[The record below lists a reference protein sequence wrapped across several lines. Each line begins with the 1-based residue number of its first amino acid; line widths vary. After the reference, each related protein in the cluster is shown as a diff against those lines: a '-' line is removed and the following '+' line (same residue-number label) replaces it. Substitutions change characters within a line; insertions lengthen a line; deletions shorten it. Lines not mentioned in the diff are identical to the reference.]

1 MYAARDTVIA
11 SSGVSSAP
19 APVADLAVDAS
30 TGTVTVT
37 EGSVVGEVSGSSG
50 AVTVVGGGSTG
61 SGVIVGTVDT
71 VVPGSTPMVISA
83 PIDTAMP
90 EPVTV
95 TLTSVRLG
103 TTQVW
108 DADGT
113 VWLLPAYV
121 FSGTDTGD
129 VTVIAVDEAY
139 LDIPEVPVP
148 DVMPPVSAPPALGTI
163 PPDSVLVDPMPE
175 AVDPAAAAVLV
186 GLGEDE
192 AARVAESN
200 GWTLRSARIDGVEQA
215 LTDDLQWNRIN
226 IAVDAG
232 IVTEILFVG

>member
-1 MYAARDTVIA
+1 MFSD
-11 SSGVSSAP
+11 
-19 APVADLAVDAS
+19 ADLIIPGTMSSWIAPFARGAFAFLHCPPAAFRVRVMPRKAAYGLYLAALTGAALAAVFFGAGAS
-30 TGTVTVT
+30 TLPRIL
-37 EGSVVGEVSGSSG
+37 G
-50 AVTVVGGGSTG
+50 AGKGRRRAGGSTG

-148 DVMPPVSAPPALGTI
+148 DVMPPVSAPPALGNRSS
-163 PPDSVLVDPMPE
+163 SV
-175 AVDPAAAAVLV
+175 APARNWAAC
-186 GLGEDE
+186 
-192 AARVAESN
+192 
-200 GWTLRSARIDGVEQA
+200 
-215 LTDDLQWNRIN
+215 
-226 IAVDAG
+226 
-232 IVTEILFVG
+232 